1 MGMGCWHVDL
11 SWWTGSSPHT
21 RRDISISTLC
31 LPGDIVPLRAEK
43 KILALA
49 KKLEGVPGLDEHER
63 ILMARSLLATPDER
77 WEMHQTYLRS
87 HGLFTHSD
95 RKKFGFKSPE

>member
-1 MGMGCWHVDL
+1 LGAL
-11 SWWTGSSPHT
+11 SF
-21 RRDISISTLC
+21 R
-31 LPGDIVPLRAEK
+31 VQKK

-49 KKLEGVPGLDEHER
+49 KKLERIPGMDEHER

-77 WEMHQTYLRS
+77 WEIHQTFLRS
-87 HGLFTHSD
+87 HGLFSHSE